1 MEKILIIDDSE
12 DILKTA
18 KTYLSEIYEVLTAK
32 FGEKGIE
39 IFKKE
44 RPAVVISDIKMP
56 GMDGVDVLREIK
68 SIDENVDV
76 ILMTGNGDMDDV
88 IKSLRFGAA
97 DFILKPMDVGLLE
110 ISIEKALDKHRAVD
124 EINRVLNEI
133 RMSITNLWIKLSITS
148 MIQCI
153 NENVELN
160 PEILKEELE
169 KINAIYER
177 WEGYPQSV

>member
-12 DILKTA
+12 DILRTI
-18 KTYLSEIYEVLTAK
+18 KTYLNESYEILTAK

-44 RPAVVISDIKMP
+44 RPTVVISDIKMP

-88 IKSLRFGAA
+88 IKSLRFGAT

-110 ISIEKALDKHRAVD
+110 ISIEKALGKHRAVD
-124 EINRVLNEI
+124 EINRILNEI
-133 RMSITNLWIKLSITS
+133 RTSITNLGIKLSITS

-169 KINAIYER
+169 KINAICEK